1 MLRQPTKKPRK
12 TFVSYSQILLLHLC
26 KSIGCFQKKGRYI
39 FTSVARENQVN
50 LGFVSNCL
58 RQFSAAIAPLQC
70 TITLYN
76 RDENLKHY
84 EL

>member
-1 MLRQPTKKPRK
+1 MPETTDKETPK

-50 LGFVSNCL
+50 LGFVSN
-58 RQFSAAIAPLQC
+58 S
-70 TITLYN
+70 
-76 RDENLKHY
+76 
-84 EL
+84 